1 VTTGGHLTF
10 HPDMAVSNTLRVLV
24 GLVSAAVLASCGAV
38 MTGGGP
44 SPSPGPTPEA
54 RPIVATDSDNGKT
67 FELHVGDRLEV
78 NLASTYWTIHESSD
92 LSVLRLA
99 GPPAISPQ
107 PNGCVPGAGCGLAIA
122 SFDAVGK
129 GSADVTASRTSC
141 GEAMRC
147 VGNAGSYR
155 LTVVVV
161 S

>member
-1 VTTGGHLTF
+1 
-10 HPDMAVSNTLRVLV
+10 MAVSNTLRVVLC
-24 GLVSAAVLASCGAV
+24 LVSAAFLASCGAV

-44 SPSPGPTPEA
+44 SPSPGSTPEA
-54 RPIVATDSDNGKT
+54 RLVVATDSDNGKT

-78 NLASTYWTIHESSD
+78 KLASTYWNIHESSD

-122 SFDAVGK
+122 SFTAVDT

-147 VGNAGSYR
+147 VGSAGSYR
-155 LTVVVV
+155 ISVVVI